1 MFSSI
6 RPRLTFSYLAV
17 IVLAMGLSGL
27 LLLSSLER
35 YFLQAMEDNLAAQA
49 RITAQALI
57 PGAQP
62 LGPATVAQASAYNT
76 LQQQRLTDNLSLQA
90 QNVAPPQNQ
99 SLGQV
104 DLTYL
109 SDASLQLSS
118 QLDTRIR
125 ILDAHGTV
133 LVDSQGAEQ
142 GADLSSRS
150 PGRPGA
156 CRASMPAGPA
166 PTVPSRCRPCTSPCR
181 C

>member
-57 PGAQP
+57 PGAQA
-62 LGPATVAQASAYNT
+62 LGPTNTVQASAYNT
-76 LQQQRLTDNLSLQA
+76 IQQQRLTDNLSLQA

-118 QLDTRIR
+118 QLDTRIAIVRANLRELVEQAASYSGAADEERMSER
-125 ILDAHGTV
+125 IAEREATLALLMKQRDA
-133 LVDSQGAEQ
+133 
-142 GADLSSRS
+142 LSRRGS
-150 PGRPGA
+150 
-156 CRASMPAGPA
+156 
-166 PTVPSRCRPCTSPCR
+166 
-181 C
+181 